1 MHELTLVEK
10 HGVTTLRIDG
20 GQVSV
25 EASTSPTVN
34 ALPEVGRLRDPEHP
48 RYQIEEKV
56 GEGGMAEVWR
66 AYDNELRRRVAIK
79 VSKRVAETTI
89 RAEGELIANLQY
101 PNIIPVYDIGTL
113 VDGRTFYVMKLME
126 GRSLANVI
134 NQESWS
140 QTKLLEAVRQVCM
153 AVGFAHH
160 QAVIHRDIKPSNII
174 LGTQGEVF
182 LSDWGI
188 ARLITE
194 PADHDVIRG
203 TPGYLAPEQFLG
215 GSAAGSILA
224 DIFALGA
231 TLYRVVCGKRAYP
244 PSVEITLAQFHLG
257 EFAKVPDSVPDQLK
271 SIIESALEPNPD
283 KRIQSATELAESI
296 DDYLNG
302 AQEAQRRHE
311 RAQGFIRRAQAAT
324 KELDAFKIP
333 QITKMED
340 PVAEVVA
347 VHLKE
352 EHERRYQEHFAGVTA
367 LWAHALQEEPTNR
380 EAEEGLARLYWQRA
394 IELEEE
400 ERFREAALLEELARQ
415 TKPTLVS
422 EWNQHAKLILDGA
435 GYAVVEILEDFPI
448 QHSEVVWSGPCGNE
462 IQLDHGEYRV
472 RLRYDG
478 SETLHVLRLK
488 RGDERVIRPRY
499 TKVPEAFV
507 VIDRGDD
514 WFAIQE
520 NPVSVLDYLVFV
532 NAAGDNE
539 RVPSTADGRQ
549 YFEFISGR
557 WRIPESDIDGDP
569 WSANWPM
576 LLTSHDDAMAY
587 VEWISQRIG
596 NVRLPTVF
604 EWEFAA
610 SGESRRKYP
619 WGTFF
624 HPAFTNVRATNT
636 GRGMPCDMDAPTN
649 DISPFGVRHMGGNVF
664 NWTSTKRN
672 DLYVFKGAAYNSMNE
687 FAAIKS
693 EGTARANERLSH
705 IGFRLL
711 LPL

>member
-34 ALPEVGRLRDPEHP
+34 ALPEAARLRDPEHP

-134 NQESWS
+134 NQERWS

-160 QAVIHRDIKPSNII
+160 HAVIHRDIKPSNII

-188 ARLITE
+188 ARLLTD
-194 PADHDVIRG
+194 PANHDVIRG

-215 GSAAGSILA
+215 DDAAGSKLA

-244 PSVEITLAQFHLG
+244 PSVETTIAQFQLG
-257 EFAKVPDSVPDQLK
+257 EFAIVPDTVPDKLK
-271 SIIESALEPNPD
+271 AIIESALVPNPEE
-283 KRIQSATELAESI
+283 RIQSATELAEAI

-311 RAQGFIRRAQAAT
+311 RAQDFIRRAQLAT
-324 KELDAFKIP
+324 EDLEAFKIP
-333 QITKMED
+333 QVKKLED

-347 VHLKE
+347 IHLKE

-380 EAEEGLARLYWQRA
+380 QAEEGLARLYWQRA

-415 TKPTLVS
+415 TKPSLVS
-422 EWNQHAKLILDGA
+422 QWNQPARLILDGA
-435 GYAVVEILEDFPI
+435 GYAEVEILEDFPV
-448 QHSEVVWSGPCGNE
+448 QHPEVVWSGPCGNE
-462 IQLDHGEYRV
+462 IHLDHGEYRV

-478 SETLHVLRLK
+478 SQTTHVLRLK
-488 RGDERVIRPRY
+488 RGDERIIKPRY
-499 TKVPEAFV
+499 ATVPDGLV
-507 VIDRGDD
+507 VVDNGVD

-520 NPVSVLDYLVFV
+520 NPVSVSDYLEFV
-532 NAAGDNE
+532 NEAGGKE
-539 RVPSTADGRQ
+539 RVPNTVDGRE
-549 YFEFISGR
+549 YFEFVSGR

-569 WSANWPM
+569 WSEKWPM
-576 LLTSHDDAMAY
+576 LLTSHNDAMAY
-587 VEWISQRIG
+587 VKWFSTELEG
-596 NVRLPTVF
+596 VRLPTDV

-624 HPAFTNVRATNT
+624 HPAFTNVRATNSD
-636 GRGMPCDMDAPTN
+636 RSMPSEIDAPTN
-649 DISPFGVRHMGGNVF
+649 DVSPFGIRHMGGNVF
-664 NWTSTKRN
+664 NWTSTKRGE
-672 DLYVFKGAAYNSMNE
+672 LYVFKGAAYNSMNE

-693 EGTARANERLSH
+693 EGTARASERLSH

-711 LPL
+711 VPL